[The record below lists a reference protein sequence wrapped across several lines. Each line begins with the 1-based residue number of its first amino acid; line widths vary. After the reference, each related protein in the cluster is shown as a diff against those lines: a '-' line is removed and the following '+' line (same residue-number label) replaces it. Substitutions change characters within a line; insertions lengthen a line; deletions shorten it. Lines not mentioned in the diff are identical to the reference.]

1 MKEEYKDAFIGGA
14 MLRTDLQWF
23 QTESG
28 GTWNGGRLV
37 SHKQGLDLR
46 NLDACLYNEV
56 EEKYEFNAWW
66 YCTMPLNII
75 NKKNLP
81 MPIFIFF
88 LQQCQD
94 LVCSINRLRLHN
106 NIIIHKQDM
115 CQNF

>member
-1 MKEEYKDAFIGGA
+1 

-81 MPIFIFF
+81 MPIFIRGDDVEFG
-88 LQQCQD
+88 
-94 LVCSINRLRLHN
+94 LRNMKHLILMNGICVWHEP
-106 NIIIHKQDM
+106 
-115 CQNF
+115 F